1 MKNELHEML
10 RLTAGAENRRTP
22 TGIPRVW
29 MVRGE
34 IPEHQL
40 SGIYEPMINVILQG
54 GKALTLGEQLYRF
67 DPASYFVMSV
77 DMPATGKVQAAGPGA
92 PYVAVCLSLE
102 PQRLAALLDEIPAP
116 SCPRAAARGYSVCPM
131 TPQLM
136 DAWLRMLRLMEQPLD
151 IPALAPV
158 YEREIL
164 YRVLQ
169 GPQGWLLRE
178 IARPDSALARIH
190 TAIQRIRRDYHL
202 ALNLDDLA
210 ASAAMSKASFHRHFK
225 AVTSMTPIQYQKSL
239 RLLQARQL
247 LLAQA
252 ASAAQVAYDVGYQSS
267 SQFNREYARM
277 FGAPPARDV
286 ASLRA
291 SWR

>member
-1 MKNELHEML
+1 MKSELNEML
-10 RLTAGAENRRTP
+10 RLTAGAQNRRTP

-40 SGIYEPMINVILQG
+40 SGVYEPMINLILQG
-54 GKALTLGEQLYRF
+54 GKTLTLGEQLYRF
-67 DPASYFVMSV
+67 DPASYFVMSI

-102 PQRLAALLDEIPAP
+102 PERLAALLNDVPAQAYG
-116 SCPRAAARGYSVCPM
+116 SAAGRGYSVCQM

-158 YEREIL
+158 YEREII

-169 GPQGWLLRE
+169 GPQGWLLRD
-178 IARPDSALARIH
+178 IATPDSALARVH
-190 TAIQRIRRDYHL
+190 LAIQRIRRDYQL
-202 ALNLDDLA
+202 AIDVDQLA

-225 AVTSMTPIQYQKSL
+225 AITSMTPIQYQKSL

-247 LLAQA
+247 LLAEA
-252 ASAAQVAYDVGYQSS
+252 VTVTQVAYDVGYQSA

-277 FGAPPARDV
+277 FGLPPARDV
-286 ASLRA
+286 AALREK
-291 SWR
+291 WR